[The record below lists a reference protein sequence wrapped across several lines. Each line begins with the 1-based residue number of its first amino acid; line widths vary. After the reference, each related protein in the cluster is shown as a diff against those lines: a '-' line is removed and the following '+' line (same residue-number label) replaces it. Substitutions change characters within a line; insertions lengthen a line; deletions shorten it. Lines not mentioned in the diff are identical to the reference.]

1 MSDIGLSKIDAS
13 ESGIKTDY
21 CGRGLFYAHREIA
34 LTIAQDRGRMGPWYF
49 SMTFDDRKTWFDFVR
64 LVNRCNREL
73 KKAPRD
79 EKDFPIFDPAKL
91 DEWRE
96 RYKDGGVR

>member
-13 ESGIKTDY
+13 ESGIDTMY
-21 CGRGLFYAHREIA
+21 CGRSIFSPHREIH
-34 LTIAQDRGRMGPWYF
+34 LTIAQERAGTWPWYF
-49 SMTFDDRKTWFDFVR
+49 DMSFDDRKAWFDFVR

-73 KKAPRD
+73 KKAPKD
-79 EKDFPIFDPAKL
+79 EEGFPIFNPVEL

-96 RYKDGGVR
+96 RYKEES